1 MPNRIQI
8 NIQATPSATSKNGKT
23 AQYLKERFNGSYSA
37 AYLAATKA
45 FWYPVMLSA
54 SGASAEEVRAAREES
69 KRIWEEHWDGEMAAG
84 VAVASAAVQSV
95 DSFDDLEDDDE

>member
-37 AYLAATKA
+37 AYLSAAKA

-84 VAVASAAVQSV
+84 VAVASVAVQSV